1 MATKFKSLNQL
12 KSKKS
17 LRKSLT
23 KHTYSDRIKPMKT
36 EQERFDF
43 IKQAVATASKKV
55 PAEFKGLVAELKAEK
70 LAEELILEHGVSEA
84 SEEDI
89 LDECESLDSFDSDS
103 GEDEDFENDENLTD
117 MEAVSGAMLDIFG
130 E

>member
-1 MATKFKSLNQL
+1 MKNS
-12 KSKKS
+12 
-17 LRKSLT
+17 
-23 KHTYSDRIKPMKT
+23 RI
-36 EQERFDF
+36 DL
-43 IKQAVATASKKV
+43 IKEMVANASKKV
-55 PAEFKGLVAELKAEK
+55 APEFKNLVAELKAEK
-70 LAEELILEHGVSEA
+70 LAEELVLEHGVSEA

-117 MEAVSGAMLDIFG
+117 MDCVSGAMRDAFG

>member
-1 MATKFKSLNQL
+1 
-12 KSKKS
+12 
-17 LRKSLT
+17 
-23 KHTYSDRIKPMKT
+23 MKT